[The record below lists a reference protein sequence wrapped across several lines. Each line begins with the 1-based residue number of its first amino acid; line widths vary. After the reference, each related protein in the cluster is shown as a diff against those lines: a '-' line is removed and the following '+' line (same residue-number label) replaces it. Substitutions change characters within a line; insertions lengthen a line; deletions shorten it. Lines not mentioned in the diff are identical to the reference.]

1 MAWNDSG
8 NGKSPWNQGPDQGP
22 PDLDEVVK
30 KMQERLGSLFGGGG
44 SSSSSGNGP
53 GGFSLGFIAALVLGA
68 LLATG
73 FYKVDAPEQGVV
85 MRFGEYQASTLPGLH
100 WRIPLIDKVVIVN
113 IASTEE
119 YDHQTQ
125 MLTADENIV
134 SIELSVQYRRGD
146 AKAWAF
152 NVRNPAL
159 SLSEVSQSAIREV
172 VGTSSA
178 QMVMGF
184 GRAEIV
190 DRTKQLLQE
199 TLDQYGTGIEIMVVN
214 LVNATPPAQVQ
225 AAVDDATRAG
235 EDHERMILEA
245 ESYQND
251 ILPRAR
257 GEAVRQIQDA
267 EGHKARVVAD
277 AEGETSRFLALL
289 AEYRQAPEV
298 TRKRLYLE
306 TIQEVY
312 GSVSK
317 VFLDA
322 TGSGNLLYLPID
334 KLLEQH
340 RQGVSGS
347 VSFGPAAESGG
358 QASQRDNERTG
369 GRTRR

>member
-8 NGKSPWNQGPDQGP
+8 NGKSPWNQGGDQGP

-44 SSSSSGNGP
+44 GSGDKV

-73 FYKVDAPEQGVV
+73 FYKIDAPEQGVV
-85 MRFGEYQASTLPGLH
+85 LRFGAFQTLTQPGLH
-100 WRIPLIDKVVIVN
+100 WRIPLIDKVIVVN
-113 IASTEE
+113 IANTEE

-125 MLTADENIV
+125 MLTTDENIV
-134 SIELSVQYRRGD
+134 SIELSVQYRRTD
-146 AKAWAF
+146 AKAWVF
-152 NVRNPAL
+152 NVRDPAL

-172 VGTSSA
+172 VGTNTA
-178 QMVMGF
+178 QNVMGP
-184 GRAEIV
+184 GRTEIV
-190 DRTKQLLQE
+190 NRTKALLQA
-199 TLDQYGTGIEIMVVN
+199 TLDQYGTGIQIMVVN

-235 EDHERMILEA
+235 EDKERMIFEA
-245 ESYQND
+245 EAYEND

-289 AEYRQAPEV
+289 REYQRAPEV

-322 TGSGNLLYLPID
+322 AGSGNLIYLPVD
-334 KLLEQH
+334 KLMEAQRRGL
-340 RQGVSGS
+340 SGS
-347 VSFGPAAESGG
+347 VNYGPAAEGSS
-358 QASQRDNERTG
+358 QAQRDDERAS